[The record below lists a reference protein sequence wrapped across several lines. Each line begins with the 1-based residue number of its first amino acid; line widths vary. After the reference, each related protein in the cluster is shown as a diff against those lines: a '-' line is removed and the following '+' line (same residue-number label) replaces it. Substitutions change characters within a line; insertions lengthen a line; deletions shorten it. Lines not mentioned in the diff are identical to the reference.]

1 MTNSPKGVTKRN
13 TIGTSTRSDV
23 LGIGYVKNTLD
34 LGLRS
39 MTVAE
44 KLFPPDRSGLRY
56 KANPYLTAA
65 TAAIA
70 AQAGTYSVSTATTTD
85 EACTVTDQVTYAVH
99 DFEFE
104 ETQSRINLG
113 QSYYLDMAAAI
124 AVKVDQFV
132 LNKVLDSAGSSYSA
146 PAGGFTTAGNI
157 NTIFANINSKLDG
170 YSDTWRGKFVVLEN
184 TDMVGLYVA
193 GATNGFNFADAVLRN
208 GEVGEW
214 MGVKIY
220 VVRSGVFT
228 NATIG
233 TLTATNLNHRL
244 AGVRE
249 VSAYFMQ
256 PGGMHYDE
264 KKVTTKTGMEIS
276 CWCNIGAQVWTQKA
290 NLLIDID
297 VSA

>member
-1 MTNSPKGVTKRN
+1 MAN

-39 MTVAE
+39 MTVSE
-44 KLFPPDRSGLRY
+44 KLFAPDRSGVRY

-65 TAAIA
+65 VATVA

-104 ETQSRINLG
+104 ETQSRVNLG
-113 QSYYLDMAAAI
+113 QSYYLDMAAAV

-132 LNKVLDSAGSSYSA
+132 LNKVLDGATTTTYSA
-146 PAGGFTTAGNI
+146 PTSGFTASSNI
-157 NTIFANINSKLDG
+157 NTIFGNINAKLDG
-170 YSDTWRGKFVVLEN
+170 YSDSWRGKFVVLEN

-208 GEVGEW
+208 GQIGEW
-214 MGVKIY
+214 MGVKIF

-228 NATIG
+228 TATIG

-244 AGVRE
+244 AGVMT
-249 VSAYFMQ
+249 VPAYNLQ
-256 PGGMHYDE
+256 PGGVQYQE
-264 KKVTTKTGMEIS
+264 LKVTGKTGMEIA
-276 CWCNIGAQVWTQKA
+276 CWVNVGAQVWTQKA
-290 NLLIDID
+290 ALLIDID

>member
-1 MTNSPKGVTKRN
+1 MAN

-39 MTVAE
+39 MSVSE
-44 KLFPPDRSGLRY
+44 KLFPADTSGVRY

-70 AQAGTYSVSTATTTD
+70 TQAGTYAVSTTTTTD

-104 ETQSRINLG
+104 ETQSRVNLG

-124 AVKVDQFV
+124 AVKTDQFV
-132 LNKVLDSAGSSYSA
+132 LNKILDGAGESYTA
-146 PAGGFTTAGNI
+146 PAGGFTQSGNI
-157 NTIFANINSKLDG
+157 NTIFGNINSKLDG

-193 GATNGFNFADAVLRN
+193 GATNGFNFADSVLRN
-208 GEVGEW
+208 GEIGEW
-214 MGVKIY
+214 MGVKIF

-228 NATIG
+228 TATLG
-233 TLTATNLNHRL
+233 TLTATNANKRL
-244 AGVRE
+244 AGVMG
-249 VSAYFMQ
+249 VPAYQ
-256 PGGMHYDE
+256 LRPGGFHYDE
-264 KKVTTKTGMEIS
+264 KKVTLKTGMELSAWI
-276 CWCNIGAQVWTQKA
+276 NVGAQVWTQKA

>member
-1 MTNSPKGVTKRN
+1 MAN

-39 MTVAE
+39 MTVSD
-44 KLFPPDRSGLRY
+44 KLFPADRSGVRY

-65 TAAIA
+65 SATVA

-104 ETQSRINLG
+104 ETQSRVNLG
-113 QSYYLDMAAAI
+113 QSYYLDMAAAV

-146 PAGGFTTAGNI
+146 PAGGFTAQGNI
-157 NTIFANINSKLDG
+157 NTIFANINAKLDG

-208 GEVGEW
+208 GEIGNW
-214 MGVKIY
+214 MGVKIF

-228 NATIG
+228 TATIG

-244 AGVRE
+244 AGVMN
-249 VSAYFMQ
+249 VPAYQLQ
-256 PGGMHYDE
+256 PGGMQYQE
-264 KKVTTKTGMEIS
+264 LKVTGRTGMELAT
-276 CWCNIGAQVWTQKA
+276 WCNVGAQVWTQKA

-297 VSA
+297 VSS

>member
-1 MTNSPKGVTKRN
+1 MAN

-39 MTVAE
+39 MTVSE
-44 KLFPPDRSGLRY
+44 KLFAPDRSGVRY

-65 TAAIA
+65 VATVA

-104 ETQSRINLG
+104 ETQSRVNLG
-113 QSYYLDMAAAI
+113 QSYYLDMAAAV

-132 LNKVLDSAGSSYSA
+132 LNKVLDGATTTTYSA
-146 PAGGFTTAGNI
+146 PTSGFTASSNI
-157 NTIFANINSKLDG
+157 NTIFGNINAKLDG
-170 YSDTWRGKFVVLEN
+170 YSDSWRGKFVVLEN

-208 GEVGEW
+208 GQIGEW
-214 MGVKIY
+214 MGVKIF

-228 NATIG
+228 TATIG

-244 AGVRE
+244 AGVMT
-249 VSAYFMQ
+249 VPAYNLQ
-256 PGGMHYDE
+256 PGGVQYQE
-264 KKVTTKTGMEIS
+264 FKVTGKTGMEIA
-276 CWCNIGAQVWTQKA
+276 CWVNVGAQVWTQKA
-290 NLLIDID
+290 ALLIDID

>member
-1 MTNSPKGVTKRN
+1 MAN

-39 MTVAE
+39 MTVSE
-44 KLFPPDRSGLRY
+44 KLFPPDRSGVRY

-70 AQAGTYSVSTATTTD
+70 AQAGTYSVSAATTTD

-113 QSYYLDMAAAI
+113 QSYYLDMAAAV

-132 LNKVLDSAGSSYSA
+132 LNKILDGAGESYSA
-146 PAGGFTTAGNI
+146 PTGGFTTPANI
-157 NTIFANINSKLDG
+157 NTIFANINAKLDA
-170 YSDTWRGKFVVLEN
+170 YSDTWRGKFIVLEN

-193 GATNGFNFADAVLRN
+193 GATNGFNFADSVLRN
-208 GEVGEW
+208 GEIGEW
-214 MGVKIY
+214 MGIKIY

-228 NATIG
+228 TATIG
-233 TLTATNLNHRL
+233 TLTATNLNKRL
-244 AGVRE
+244 AGVSGI
-249 VSAYFMQ
+249 SAYQLQ

-264 KKVTTKTGMEIS
+264 KKVTAKTGMELAT
-276 CWCNIGAQVWTQKA
+276 WVNVGAQVWTQKA
-290 NLLIDID
+290 NLLISVD

>member
-1 MTNSPKGVTKRN
+1 MAN

-39 MTVAE
+39 MTVSE
-44 KLFPPDRSGLRY
+44 KLFPPDRSGVRY

-65 TAAIA
+65 TAAVA
-70 AQAGTYSVSTATTTD
+70 AQAGTYSVSAATTTD

-113 QSYYLDMAAAI
+113 QSYYMDMASAV

-132 LNKVLDSAGSSYSA
+132 LNKILDGATGSYAA
-146 PAGGFTTAGNI
+146 PAGGFTSSGNI

-208 GEVGEW
+208 GEVGNW

-228 NATIG
+228 TAAIG
-233 TLTATNLNHRL
+233 TLNATNLNHRL
-244 AGVRE
+244 AGVAG
-249 VSAYFMQ
+249 VTGYNLQ
-256 PGGMHYDE
+256 PGGVQYQE
-264 KKVTTKTGMEIS
+264 LKVTGKTGMELA
-276 CWCNIGAQVWTQKA
+276 CWVNVGAQVWTQKA
-290 NLLIDID
+290 GLLIDID

>member
-1 MTNSPKGVTKRN
+1 MAN

-39 MTVAE
+39 MSISE
-44 KLFPPDRSGLRY
+44 KLFPADTSGIRY

-70 AQAGTYSVSTATTTD
+70 AQDGTYSVSTATTTD
-85 EACTVTDQVTYAVH
+85 QACTVTDQVTYSVH

-104 ETQSRINLG
+104 ETQSRIDLG
-113 QSYYLDMAAAI
+113 QSYYLDMAAAV

-132 LNKVLDSAGSSYSA
+132 LNKVLDGATSSYSA
-146 PAGGFTTAGNI
+146 AAGGFTTSSNI
-157 NTIFANINSKLDG
+157 NTIFANINAKLDG
-170 YSDTWRGKFVVLEN
+170 YSDSWKGKFVVLEN

-193 GATNGFNFADAVLRN
+193 GASNGFNFADAVLRN
-208 GEVGEW
+208 GEVGNW
-214 MGVKIY
+214 MGVNIF
-220 VVRSGVFT
+220 VVRTGVFT
-228 NATIG
+228 TATIG

-244 AGVRE
+244 AGVME
-249 VSAYFMQ
+249 VPAYQ
-256 PGGMHYDE
+256 LRPGGMQYDE
-264 KKVTTKTGMEIS
+264 KKVTGKTGMELVT
-276 CWCNIGAQVWTQKA
+276 WCNVGAVVWTQKA
-290 NLLIDID
+290 ALLIDID

>member
-1 MTNSPKGVTKRN
+1 MAN

-23 LGIGYVKNTLD
+23 LGIGYVKSTLD

-39 MTVAE
+39 MSVAD
-44 KLFPPDRSGLRY
+44 KIFPADRSGVRY

-65 TAAIA
+65 TAAVA
-70 AQAGTYSVSTATTTD
+70 TMAGTYSVSTATTTD

-104 ETQSRINLG
+104 ETQSRVNLG
-113 QSYYLDMAAAI
+113 QSYYLDMAAAV

-132 LNKVLDSAGSSYSA
+132 LNKILDGATTTTYSA
-146 PAGGFTTAGNI
+146 PPGGFTTAANI
-157 NTIFANINSKLDG
+157 NVIFANINSKLDG
-170 YSDTWRGKFVVLEN
+170 YSDSWRGKFVVLEN

-208 GEVGEW
+208 GEIGDW
-214 MGVKIY
+214 MGVKIF
-220 VVRSGVFT
+220 VVRTGVFT
-228 NATIG
+228 TATIG

-244 AGVRE
+244 AGVIG
-249 VSAYFMQ
+249 VPAHNLQ
-256 PGGMHYDE
+256 PGGFHYDE
-264 KKVTTKTGMEIS
+264 KKVTAKTGMEIA
-276 CWCNIGAQVWTQKA
+276 CWVNVGAQVWTQKA
-290 NLLIDID
+290 ALLIDID

>member
-1 MTNSPKGVTKRN
+1 MAN

-23 LGIGYVKNTLD
+23 LGIGYVKSTLD

-39 MTVAE
+39 MTVSD
-44 KLFPPDRSGLRY
+44 KIFPADRSGVRY
-56 KANPYLTAA
+56 KANPYLSAA
-65 TAAIA
+65 TATVA

-104 ETQSRINLG
+104 ETQSRVNLG
-113 QSYYLDMAAAI
+113 QSYYLDMAAAV

-132 LNKVLDSAGSSYSA
+132 LNKILDGATVTTYSA
-146 PAGGFTTAGNI
+146 PTGGFTAQANI
-157 NTIFANINSKLDG
+157 NTIFANINAKLDG

-184 TDMVGLYVA
+184 TDMVGLYQA
-193 GATNGFNFADAVLRN
+193 GATNGFNFADSVLRN
-208 GEVGEW
+208 GEVGNW
-214 MGVKIY
+214 MGVKIF

-228 NATIG
+228 TATIG

-244 AGVRE
+244 AGVMN
-249 VSAYFMQ
+249 VPGYNLQ
-256 PGGMHYDE
+256 PGGVQYQE
-264 KKVTTKTGMEIS
+264 LKVTGKTGMELA
-276 CWCNIGAQVWTQKA
+276 CWVNVGAQVWTQKA
-290 NLLIDID
+290 ALLIDID

>member
-1 MTNSPKGVTKRN
+1 
-13 TIGTSTRSDV
+13 
-23 LGIGYVKNTLD
+23 
-34 LGLRS
+34 
-39 MTVAE
+39 MTVSD
-44 KLFPPDRSGLRY
+44 KIFPPDRSGVRY

-70 AQAGTYSVSTATTTD
+70 AQAGTYAVSTTTTTD
-85 EACTVTDQVTYAVH
+85 EACTVSDQVTYAVH

-132 LNKVLDSAGSSYSA
+132 LNKVLDGATSTYSA
-146 PAGGFTTAGNI
+146 PAGGFTTAANV
-157 NTIFANINSKLDG
+157 NTIFANINSKLGG
-170 YSDTWRGKFVVLEN
+170 YSDAWRGKFVVLEN

-193 GATNGFNFADAVLRN
+193 GATNGFNFADSVLRN
-208 GEVGEW
+208 GEVGNW

-220 VVRSGVFT
+220 EVRSGVFT
-228 NATIG
+228 TATIG

-244 AGVRE
+244 AGVE
-249 VSAYFMQ
+249 KISAYNLQ
-256 PGGMHYDE
+256 PGGVHYDE
-264 KKVTTKTGMEIS
+264 KKVTLKTGMELS
-276 CWCNIGAQVWTQKA
+276 CWVNVGAVVWTQKA

>member
-1 MTNSPKGVTKRN
+1 MAN

-23 LGIGYVKNTLD
+23 LGIGYVKSTLD

-39 MTVAE
+39 MTVSD
-44 KLFPPDRSGLRY
+44 KLFPPDRSGVRY

-65 TAAIA
+65 TATVA

-104 ETQSRINLG
+104 ETQSRVNLG
-113 QSYYLDMAAAI
+113 QSYYLDMAAAV

-132 LNKVLDSAGSSYSA
+132 LNKILDSAGSSYSA
-146 PAGGFTTAGNI
+146 PTGGFAQSGNI
-157 NTIFANINSKLDG
+157 NTIFANIVSKLGG

-184 TDMVGLYVA
+184 TDMVGLYQA
-193 GATNGFNFADAVLRN
+193 GATNGFNFADNVLRN
-208 GEVGEW
+208 GEVGMW
-214 MGVKIY
+214 MGVKVY
-220 VVRSGVFT
+220 EVRTGVFT
-228 NATIG
+228 TATIG
-233 TLTATNLNHRL
+233 TLTATNLKHRL
-244 AGVRE
+244 AGVMG
-249 VSAYFMQ
+249 VTGYNLQ
-256 PGGMHYDE
+256 PGGVHYDE
-264 KKVTTKTGMEIS
+264 KKVTGKTGMELA
-276 CWCNIGAQVWTQKA
+276 CWVNVGAQVWTQKA

>member
-1 MTNSPKGVTKRN
+1 MA

-39 MTVAE
+39 MTVSE
-44 KLFPPDRSGLRY
+44 KLFPADRSGVRY

-65 TAAIA
+65 TATVA
-70 AQAGTYSVSTATTTD
+70 AQAGTYSVSTPVTTD

-104 ETQSRINLG
+104 ETQSRVNLG
-113 QSYYLDMAAAI
+113 QSYYLDMAAAV

-132 LNKVLDSAGSSYSA
+132 LNKVLDSAGSSYTA
-146 PAGGFTTAGNI
+146 GTGGFTSQGNI
-157 NTIFANINSKLDG
+157 NTIFANINAKLDG

-208 GEVGEW
+208 GEIGNW
-214 MGVKIY
+214 MGVKIF

-228 NATIG
+228 TATIG

-244 AGVRE
+244 AGVMN
-249 VSAYFMQ
+249 VPAYQLQ
-256 PGGMHYDE
+256 PGGMQYQE
-264 KKVTTKTGMEIS
+264 LKVTGKTGMELAT
-276 CWCNIGAQVWTQKA
+276 WCNVGAQVWTQKA

>member
-1 MTNSPKGVTKRN
+1 MAN

-39 MTVAE
+39 MTASE
-44 KLFPPDRSGLRY
+44 KIFPADRSGIRY

-70 AQAGTYSVSTATTTD
+70 AQSGAYSVSTATTTD
-85 EACTVTDQVTYAVH
+85 QACEVTDQVTYSVH

-104 ETQSRINLG
+104 ETQSRIDLG
-113 QSYYLDMAAAI
+113 QSYYLDMAAAV

-132 LNKVLDSAGSSYSA
+132 LNKILDGAGSSFSA
-146 PAGGFTTAGNI
+146 AAGGFTTSANI
-157 NTIFANINSKLDG
+157 NLIFSTINSKLDG
-170 YSDTWRGKFVVLEN
+170 YSDSWRGKFVVLEN

-193 GATNGFNFADAVLRN
+193 GATNGFNFADSVLRN

-214 MGVKIY
+214 MGVKIFT
-220 VVRSGVFT
+220 VRTGMFVTASL
-228 NATIG
+228 G
-233 TLTATNLNHRL
+233 TLTATNANHRL
-244 AGVRE
+244 AGVMK
-249 VSAYFMQ
+249 VTGYNLQ
-256 PGGMHYDE
+256 PGGMQYDE
-264 KKVTTKTGMEIS
+264 KKVTAKTGMELAT
-276 CWCNIGAQVWTQKA
+276 WCNVGAVVWTQKA